1 MMATKNILIKRQKG
15 FTLMGW
21 VLVLAIFGFFA
32 YLAMIMTPV
41 LISNHSLTGIL
52 ESLKEEPGITQ
63 KSKREVKKLIY
74 NRLIIN
80 GVKDV
85 KTSDFEIVKEGAN
98 HMIIYLDFE
107 NRIKFA
113 NNIFIL
119 LINKKEV
126 ELLRN

>member
-1 MMATKNILIKRQKG
+1 MTVNNVLIRRQKG

-21 VLVLAIFGFFA
+21 TLVLAIFGFFA
-32 YLAMIMTPV
+32 YLAMIMVPV
-41 LISNHSLTGIL
+41 IISNHTLGSIV

-63 KSKREVKKLIY
+63 KSKREVVKLIF

-85 KTSDFEIVKEGAN
+85 KTGDFEIVKDGPNSMTVFIE
-98 HMIIYLDFE
+98 YE

-113 NNIFIL
+113 NNIYIV
-119 LINKKEV
+119 IVNKKEV
-126 ELLRN
+126 ELVRN